1 MPISKFDAF
10 VRFQQR
16 AKRRRT
22 MKIGFVTVF
31 VTDFDKSLDFYTKP
45 LGMEIDYTDRKFWA
59 QFKSGEDVSLA
70 IQKCA
75 PDYVEQGSK
84 MAGRFVGVTLMV
96 DNIEDQYNR
105 LGAKGVEF
113 TGRPEKQSWGGILA
127 HLKDLDGNVLTL
139 MQEAA

>member
-1 MPISKFDAF
+1 
-10 VRFQQR
+10 
-16 AKRRRT
+16 

-31 VTDFDKSLDFYTKP
+31 VTDFDKSLDFYTKT
-45 LGMEIDYTDRKFWA
+45 LGMEIDYTDRKVWA

-70 IQKCA
+70 IEKCV

-84 MAGRFVGVTLMV
+84 MVGRFVGVTLMV

-105 LGAKGVEF
+105 LVAKGVEF
-113 TGRPEKQSWGGILA
+113 TGRPEKQPWGGILA